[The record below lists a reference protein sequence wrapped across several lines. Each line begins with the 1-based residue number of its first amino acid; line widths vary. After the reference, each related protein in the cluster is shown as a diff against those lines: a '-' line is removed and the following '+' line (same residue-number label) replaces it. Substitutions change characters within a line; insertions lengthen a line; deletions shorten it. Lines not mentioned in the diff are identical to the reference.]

1 MQIPENS
8 VAVAPS
14 ARRRRMLWGAV
25 AGVAAVA
32 GAGLSWRQQA
42 ASSVMEPVPGFW
54 AQQWQTPQD
63 TNLAMQQFQGR
74 PVLINFWATWCPPCV
89 EELPLLDRF
98 HTEQGPKGVQ
108 VLGLAIDRKEAVV
121 PFLQRVPLQFPVA
134 LAGLSGTEL
143 GRALGNVTGGLPF
156 SVLVASDGAVAQR
169 KMGRVHAEDLVAW
182 AAVK

>member
-14 ARRRRMLWGAV
+14 AQRRRVLWGAV

-54 AQQWQTPQD
+54 AQQWH
-63 TNLAMQQFQGR
+63 

-89 EELPLLDRF
+89 DELPLLDRF
-98 HTEQGPKGVQ
+98 HTEQSPKGVQ

-134 LAGLSGTEL
+134 LAGLSGTDL